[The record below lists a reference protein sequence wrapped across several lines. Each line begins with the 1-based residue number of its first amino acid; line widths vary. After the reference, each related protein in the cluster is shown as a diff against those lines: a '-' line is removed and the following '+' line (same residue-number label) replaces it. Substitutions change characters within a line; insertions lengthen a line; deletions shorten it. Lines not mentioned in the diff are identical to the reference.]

1 MTGDAWGDARLAA
14 AFVDRFDRPA
24 PRELAALTLD
34 RVRATR
40 RRPRWMPDL
49 DRVVVAR
56 LAAAA
61 VVIGLLGVIA
71 WTNVDRTPV
80 ASLHPSV
87 APTAIAST
95 SVGSPPPSLDLA
107 AFAPMVA
114 GLPVRSVADATPLA
128 EDSTT
133 GDTEL
138 AIAGWYS
145 ADDVHLPCPYQPPP
159 PSPIQARCT
168 DPIRAWLGATDD
180 PIIGS
185 GGSEPSAAASDLIRL
200 RILPPVD
207 QPAFG
212 PAADPLSVLTPLP
225 RIVIGHFH
233 DDRSTRCPAD
243 ERATCDRTFV
253 VDALATATG
262 TLLTAPTYPMPNP
275 PATQMTPAD
284 VMSRAQQEIGS
295 GLVLQVGLVYGNPIG
310 WYWGQIDTTCACPRT
325 WLVRGYRRLVVSSV
339 DPRSPGT
346 PVAGW
351 LAIDDDTGAISGTLT
366 EDQPQSSPLPDGF
379 PATVD
384 GLPVRTVAE
393 ATAPAGTGAL
403 PGEPVAVAGWLNQEP
418 PAPCPSQPNS
428 VCNTNL
434 TVLSGS
440 SDPIIS
446 VGAGGV
452 PVERL
457 PAEPVI
463 RPEVLP
469 LGTQPPPRTADGHPL
484 RVVLVLNQGGAP
496 TPGSGG
502 LRGFALDQ
510 VAWLEG
516 EVQGPATWSASSARP
531 TRTADQ
537 VQQDLLAPLPSDAQ
551 TWVVSIGAVRQS
563 ELPSVGFLTS
573 QRGYNDQAVVWAVRL
588 VGADPVP
595 GNGWLPGWGS
605 VVVDDASG
613 ATSWSWTS
621 P

>member
-1 MTGDAWGDARLAA
+1 MTGDAWDDDRLSA
-14 AFVDRFDRPA
+14 AFVDQFDRPA

-40 RRPRWMPDL
+40 RPPRWMPDL

-80 ASLHPSV
+80 ASLRPSV
-87 APTAIAST
+87 APTAIASA
-95 SVGSPPPSLDLA
+95 SVGSPPPSPDLA

-114 GLPVRSVADATPLA
+114 GLPVRSVADATSLA

-145 ADDVHLPCPYQPPP
+145 ADDVHLPCPYQLPP

-185 GGSEPSAAASDLIRL
+185 GGSGPSAAASDLIRL

-207 QPAFG
+207 LPAFG
-212 PAADPLSVLTPLP
+212 PAADPLSVLTPVP
-225 RIVIGHFH
+225 RIVIGHFY

-243 ERATCDRTFV
+243 ERATCDRTLV
-253 VDALATATG
+253 VDAFATATG

-284 VMSRAQQEIGS
+284 VMSRAQREIGS
-295 GLVLQVGLVYGNPIG
+295 GLVLQVGLVFGNPIG
-310 WYWGQIDTTCACPRT
+310 WYWGQIDTACACPRT
-325 WLVRGYRRLVVSSV
+325 WLVRGFRRLGVSSV

-346 PVAGW
+346 AVAGW

-366 EDQPQSSPLPDGF
+366 EDQPPASSLPDGF
-379 PATVD
+379 PSTVD
-384 GLPVRTVAE
+384 GLPVRTVADV
-393 ATAPAGTGAL
+393 TAPAGVGAL
-403 PGEPVAVAGWLNQEP
+403 PDEPIAVAGWLSQEP
-418 PAPCPSQPNS
+418 LAPCPSGPDS
-428 VCNTNL
+428 SCNTDL
-434 TVLSGS
+434 AILSGTS
-440 SDPIIS
+440 GQIVSYASNGSLI
-446 VGAGGV
+446 
-452 PVERL
+452 ERL

-463 RPEVLP
+463 RPVVLP

-484 RVVLVLNQGGAP
+484 RVVLVLNQGGTD
-496 TPGSGG
+496 TPGSAGVP
-502 LRGFALDQ
+502 GFVLDQ

-516 EVQGPATWSASSARP
+516 EVQGPATWSASTARP

-537 VQQDLLAPLPSDAQ
+537 VLRDLLAPLPSDAQ

-563 ELPSVGFLTS
+563 ELPSVGFSTS

-595 GNGWLPGWGS
+595 GNGWLPGWGT
-605 VVVDDASG
+605 VIVDDASD